1 MKKILFTTALS
12 LTVVLFFGCSSPE
25 LERTPYGQDEL
36 RWEGFIKSNY
46 TGWNSPQSVPPSAM
60 NEPLSSADIPALP
73 PLPEFDSGVMAP
85 LPAQPSEQPKGAAE
99 SYTVSKGDTL
109 WSISKKFY
117 GQGGKWQ
124 IILDANRDRIPDPN
138 KLKAG
143 TVITIPP
150 KP

>member
-1 MKKILFTTALS
+1 MKRILSIATVCM
-12 LTVVLFFGCSSPE
+12 TVVLFFGCRSPE
-25 LERTPYGQDEL
+25 LEQTPYGQDEL

-46 TGWNSPQSVPPSAM
+46 NGWDAPQSVPPSAM
-60 NEPLSSADIPALP
+60 DEPLSSADIPALP
-73 PLPEFDSGVMAP
+73 PLPELDSTTMP
-85 LPAQPSEQPKGAAE
+85 TPPPPAEKKEAD

-117 GQGGKWQ
+117 GQGEKWQ
-124 IILDANRDRIPDPN
+124 LILEANKDKIPDPN

-143 TVITIPP
+143 MVISIPP

>member
-1 MKKILFTTALS
+1 MKKSLLLLVVSFTA
-12 LTVVLFFGCSSPE
+12 VLFFGCSSPK
-25 LERTPYGQDEL
+25 LEQTPYGQDEL

-46 TGWNSPQSVPPSAM
+46 TGWDAPQSVPPAATE
-60 NEPLSSADIPALP
+60 EPLSSADIPALP
-73 PLPEFDSGVMAP
+73 PLPELEPTGVPAPPQLEQKMA
-85 LPAQPSEQPKGAAE
+85 ET
-99 SYTVSKGDTL
+99 YTVSKGDTL

-124 IILDANRDRIPDPN
+124 LILDANRDKISDPN

-143 TVITIPP
+143 TVINIPP